1 MHIGEQLLSTDKQYG
16 MIKTVTI
23 DDVLNAVSE
32 IAEIPIDVLVAPDVQ
47 TLSVTYWRHIAMYC
61 MCKLTFRS
69 LRDISMRFGKRDH
82 SSVYYAINKVSQ
94 MLIDG
99 KPLKTG
105 DDVEKV
111 KARIG
116 G

>member
-1 MHIGEQLLSTDKQYG
+1 
-16 MIKTVTI
+16 
-23 DDVLNAVSE
+23 
-32 IAEIPIDVLVAPDVQ
+32 
-47 TLSVTYWRHIAMYC
+47 
-61 MCKLTFRS
+61 
-69 LRDISMRFGKRDH
+69 MRFGKRDH